1 MIYTSYFG
9 KIKDFPSNFEPICI
23 ARWKPKWYHGK
34 ALLSLAPSDQ
44 LLRWWR
50 AVDKNAL
57 NWNKYR
63 MIFEDEV
70 LLGHN
75 PHSIEKMIKQAAGDK
90 IPVLVCFEK
99 GGYCHRHLIAAWLRK
114 NGIKCEEWKN
124 DTI

>member
-50 AVDKNAL
+50 AADKNAL

-70 LLGHN
+70 LLGRN

>member
-1 MIYTSYFG
+1 MIYISYFG

-50 AVDKNAL
+50 AADKNAL

-70 LLGHN
+70 LLGRN

>member
-9 KIKDFPSNFEPICI
+9 KIKSFPNNFEPICI

-50 AVDKNAL
+50 AVDKNAS
-57 NWNKYR
+57 NWDRYK
-63 MIFEDEV
+63 IVFEDEI
-70 LLGHN
+70 LLGRN
-75 PHSIEKMIKQAAGDK
+75 PRSIEKMIKQAAGDK
-90 IPVLVCFEK
+90 VPILVCFEK

-114 NGIKCEEWKN
+114 NGIKCEEWEE
-124 DTI
+124 

>member
-9 KIKDFPSNFEPICI
+9 KMKEFPKNFEPICI

-50 AVDKNAL
+50 AADKNAL
-57 NWNKYR
+57 NWNKYK

-70 LLGHN
+70 LLGRN

>member
-50 AVDKNAL
+50 AVDQNAS
-57 NWNKYR
+57 NWDRYK
-63 MIFEDEV
+63 IVFEDEV

-75 PHSIEKMIKQAAGDK
+75 PRSIEKMIKQAAGDK
-90 IPVLVCFEK
+90 VPVLVCFEK
-99 GGYCHRHLIAAWLRK
+99 GIYCHRHLIAAWLRK
-114 NGIKCEEWKN
+114 NGIKCEEWHG
-124 DTI
+124 